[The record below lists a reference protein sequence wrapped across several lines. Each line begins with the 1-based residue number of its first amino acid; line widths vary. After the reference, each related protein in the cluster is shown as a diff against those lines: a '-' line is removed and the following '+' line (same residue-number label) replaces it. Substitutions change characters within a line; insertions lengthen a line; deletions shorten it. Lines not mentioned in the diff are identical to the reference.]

1 MESRILGIG
10 SAPTRGGGIVVMDP
24 HTGRLLAMSGG
35 YNFNDSEF
43 NRASQAYR
51 QPGSAFKPFIYLAA
65 LDEGYS
71 PTTQILDAPLAVD
84 QGPGLPKWKP
94 SNYTKRFY
102 GPSIMRVGIE
112 KSRNLMTARLA
123 MAIGMPVVQDYA
135 KKV

>member
-1 MESRILGIG
+1 M
-10 SAPTRGGGIVVMDP
+10 GGGTISDP
-24 HTGRLLAMSGG
+24 
-35 YNFNDSEF
+35 NDSEF
-43 NRASQAYR
+43 NRATQAYR
-51 QPGSAFKPFIYLAA
+51 QPGSAFKPFVYLAA

-123 MAIGMPVVQDYA
+123 MTLGMGRVQDYA
-135 KKV
+135 KRFGLNEDLPPPFLV